1 MGKYLTRRAVKK
13 IVNNFSDGIY
23 TEGIPEFRLLYDVP
37 LLKLRT
43 KESVLKY
50 LYEVSANSLK
60 AELAKQGRYKLNMDE
75 IEPRF
80 ASTLTELLR
89 GITNPATV

>member
-1 MGKYLTRRAVKK
+1 MFWKK
-13 IVNNFSDGIY
+13 KN
-23 TEGIPEFRLLYDVP
+23 P

-75 IEPRF
+75 IDWM
-80 ASTLTELLR
+80 
-89 GITNPATV
+89 GY

>member
-60 AELAKQGRYKLNMDE
+60 VELAKQGRYKLNMDE
-75 IEPRF
+75 IDWM
-80 ASTLTELLR
+80 
-89 GITNPATV
+89 GY

>member
-13 IVNNFSDGIY
+13 IVNNFSDGFY
-23 TEGIPEFRLLYDVP
+23 TEGIPEFQLSYDVP

-50 LYEVSANSLK
+50 LYEVSGDYGHKGIRNNSLK
-60 AELAKQGRYKLNMDE
+60 AELAKQGRYKLNMDD
-75 IEPRF
+75 IDWM
-80 ASTLTELLR
+80 
-89 GITNPATV
+89 GY

>member
-75 IEPRF
+75 IDW
-80 ASTLTELLR
+80 
-89 GITNPATV
+89 ITYSSKL